1 MLTLK
6 VKEEKKSLNIK
17 TIRTKKKRKLIR
29 IIIQYNTGHKSN

>member
-17 TIRTKKKRKLIR
+17 TIRTKKKEKINKN
-29 IIIQYNTGHKSN
+29 YNTI